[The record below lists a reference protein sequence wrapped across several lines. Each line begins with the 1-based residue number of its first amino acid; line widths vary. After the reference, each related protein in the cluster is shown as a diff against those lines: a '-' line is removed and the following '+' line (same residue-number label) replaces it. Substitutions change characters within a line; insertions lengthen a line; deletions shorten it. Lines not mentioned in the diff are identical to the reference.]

1 MNLKIGTDICS
12 VVRVRQ
18 AYERFGD
25 KFIDKLFTDDEKAY
39 ALSRPKRIA
48 EIISARIAAKE
59 AVSKVLG
66 TGWYGLHWKE
76 VEVTK
81 KWTGEPGIA
90 LHGRGIALAEKLGL
104 KTFEVS
110 ISHEREFAVAFVVA
124 YGE

>member
-1 MNLKIGTDICS
+1 LNLKIGTDICS
-12 VVRVRQ
+12 VVRVRE

-25 KFIDKLFTDDEKAY
+25 KLISKLFTDEEKTY

-48 EIISARIAAKE
+48 EIIAARIAAKE

-81 KWTGEPGIA
+81 KRSGEPGIA
-90 LHGRGIALAEKLGL
+90 LHGRAVEAAARLGL

-124 YGE
+124 YGD